1 MFVRSR
7 LLLLCA
13 ILLNAPAAMA
23 QEVSH
28 PKNDYSDPANWLC
41 RPNRPDDACGRSNQD
56 STIVEADGST
66 RAEKFQRHPDPP
78 IDCFYVYPTVSTDPG
93 GNASM
98 RIAPELVRVVNHQFA
113 RFASVCRTFAP
124 VYRQA
129 TLTALR
135 ARQRGNPIPVDRALA
150 YNDVKDAWD
159 HYLAHDNQGRGVA
172 LIGHSQGS
180 LVLAELVQREI
191 DGKPNQR
198 RILSVILAGYR
209 LQVPVGKDVGGDFK
223 SVPLCRSTDQ
233 LGCVI
238 TFASFRADRPPPP
251 DGQIFAASAGPGLEA
266 ACVNPAALAGGSG
279 YLHAYLASG
288 IEEPIIAG
296 DLRPASWTNPPKPI
310 TTPFVQVPGLLSA
323 ECRNNGTHHYLAIR
337 IHGDP
342 KGARTSTI
350 TGDVIVDGRLLADWG
365 LHRVDMHLV
374 MGNLIEIVRR
384 QGQAYRSE

>member
-1 MFVRSR
+1 MLVRSQ

-13 ILLNAPAAMA
+13 VLLNAPAVMA

-41 RPNRPDDACGRSNQD
+41 RPNRPDDVCGRSNQD
-56 STIVEADGST
+56 STIVEPDGST
-66 RAEKFQRHPDPP
+66 RIEKFLRHPDPP

-93 GNASM
+93 GNATM

-191 DGKPNQR
+191 DGKPIQR

-223 SVPLCRSTDQ
+223 S
-233 LGCVI
+233 
-238 TFASFRADRPPPP
+238 
-251 DGQIFAASAGPGLEA
+251 
-266 ACVNPAALAGGSG
+266 
-279 YLHAYLASG
+279 
-288 IEEPIIAG
+288 
-296 DLRPASWTNPPKPI
+296 
-310 TTPFVQVPGLLSA
+310 
-323 ECRNNGTHHYLAIR
+323 
-337 IHGDP
+337 
-342 KGARTSTI
+342 
-350 TGDVIVDGRLLADWG
+350 
-365 LHRVDMHLV
+365 
-374 MGNLIEIVRR
+374 
-384 QGQAYRSE
+384 